1 MNLNLNLNLNLT
13 KGCRRGASTSTAN
26 GCVCMQVSEA
36 AFYFN
41 PGLHGQSVHMQYAV
55 NNELP
60 DWAQVVYLP
69 SCCAIYITTL
79 LLLL

>member
-1 MNLNLNLNLNLT
+1 
-13 KGCRRGASTSTAN
+13 
-26 GCVCMQVSEA
+26 MQVSEA